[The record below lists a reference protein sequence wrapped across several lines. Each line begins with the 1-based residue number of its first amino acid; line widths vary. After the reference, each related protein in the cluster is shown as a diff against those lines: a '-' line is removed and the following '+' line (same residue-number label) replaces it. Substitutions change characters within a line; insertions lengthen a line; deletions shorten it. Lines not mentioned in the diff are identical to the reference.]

1 MLRSVASRSTT
12 FAQTRAYI
20 SMSEPIGQGR
30 VVPLKY
36 ESLKPVYVPK
46 SYTKQFFV
54 LGFWNCTNQLPNCI
68 MAGTLIWAAH
78 GGFSGHLPPDPHSL
92 HP

>member
-1 MLRSVASRSTT
+1 MLRSAASRATV
-12 FAQTRAYI
+12 FAQTRAYVHI
-20 SMSEPIGQGR
+20 SEPIGKGR

-46 SYTKQFFV
+46 SFTTQFV
-54 LGFWNCTNQLPNCI
+54 ILGIWNCTNQLPNWI
-68 MAGTLIWAAH
+68 FAMTLIWAAH
-78 GGFSGHLPPDPHSL
+78 GGFSGHLPPDPHAL